1 MSFQFNKNEEPIDLS
16 KGGDNGTAPVA
27 RNNSESVKRDLP
39 PLPGRALPG
48 LPPRTEPSRV
58 APPVVPARAPLP
70 TPPTRATP
78 PITNPVERV
87 PQPEP
92 EAFRPPAEPTYQNPS
107 TRVPEYDTG
116 YQPQYNPNQQAPSR
130 QEDYYREPERQQAP
144 QQEQRYGNNGNPDGY
159 VAARR
164 NSPEAEALFTASRKT
179 EVEEE
184 EPKKK
189 GFFSA
194 SKKPAK
200 KGKNKDKDSSVK
212 VGSGKSQF
220 AGDRRKVLIAR
231 VVVFSILG
239 ILIVSGIA
247 SFLPKQS
254 GLTTSDGPLIISKVR
269 ENLGVTDFPK
279 TAGEGMALGFSKT
292 YLNYDSASREARA
305 TKLGEYVSTAIL
317 NNIDIRPA
325 SADEIAAANATVA
338 PAPGEELS
346 TSPSTTGPA
355 TQTVTEGPYLI
366 KSTMLK
372 YGEAAV
378 FTTKTEVNG
387 NTWLYMQVPMFYD
400 KTKGTL
406 SVSGSPTF
414 VNPINVAAVPQSEY
428 TLGWTGDRVIEDLV
442 RDDLSGYMRA
452 WAASDTTTIERLT
465 IKKDGKNAATSEA
478 LTGLNGSVKLVRMS
492 DLSVEQKPALKADSS
507 DEEKAGFNTRQ
518 AQITVL
524 WLEPQS
530 GTAYSQNYRLVLQ
543 YANDDWFIA
552 DIQNVTTLIDRDAL
566 ATQKAD
572 NPDPATPTDQ

>member
-1 MSFQFNKNEEPIDLS
+1 MSFQFNKNEEPIDLT

-27 RNNSESVKRDLP
+27 KSNGDAVKRDLP

-48 LPPRTEPSRV
+48 LPPRVETGRV
-58 APPVVPARAPLP
+58 TPPAVPTRAPLAA
-70 TPPTRATP
+70 PPTRATP
-78 PITNPVERV
+78 PITNPVERA

-92 EAFRPPAEPTYQNPS
+92 ETFRPPAEPSYQNPS
-107 TRVPEYDTG
+107 TRVPEYDG
-116 YQPQYNPNQQAPSR
+116 SYQPQYNPNQQAPSR
-130 QEDYYREPERQQAP
+130 QEDYYREPERQRTP
-144 QQEQRYGNNGNPDGY
+144 QREERGYNNGNPEGY
-159 VAARR
+159 QAARR
-164 NSPEAEALFTASRKT
+164 NSPEAEALFSANRPA

-184 EPKKK
+184 EPQKK
-189 GFFSA
+189 GFFS
-194 SKKPAK
+194 SGKKPTK
-200 KGKNKDKDSSVK
+200 KGKKGAENKTK
-212 VGSGKSQF
+212 SGPTKSQF

-239 ILIVSGIA
+239 ILILSGIS

-279 TAGEGMALGFSKT
+279 TAGEGMALGFSQT

-338 PAPGEELS
+338 PVEGEELS
-346 TSPSTTGPA
+346 TAPSTTGPA

-492 DLSVEQKPALKADSS
+492 DLSVEQKPALKPDSS

-566 ATQKAD
+566 AAQKAD
-572 NPDPATPTDQ
+572 NPDAATAPEQ